1 MNTKPQHCILIVEDD
16 ADVSAMLSTYFK
28 MQGYEVFSAEQGSEA
43 LAISA
48 EQQFDL
54 VVLDIRLPD
63 IDGYEVCRQLL
74 TQRQTQKVPIIFMTE
89 KNAQAD
95 RLHGLEMGVVDYVT
109 KPFDNQ
115 ELHLRVRNA
124 IQRAEQAATLNA
136 VTELPETP
144 VLEKRIYDLLDHE
157 RDWTAVLFAL
167 GGLNTLRERYGFVAA
182 DDMLR
187 AVTLMIRN
195 TVRELGEDEDLLS
208 HLSNNEFVV
217 VTRPRN
223 AAAIRSRLET
233 RLRHSLKHFY
243 RAGDAEA
250 GFLTLD
256 VGLLTVQLGQY
267 DTVAAV
273 KQALRETVAP
283 AAAGS

>member
-1 MNTKPQHCILIVEDD
+1 MNTKPPHCILIVEDD

-28 MQGYEVFSAEQGSEA
+28 MHGYDVFSAEQGSEA

-48 EQQFDL
+48 EQRLDL

-136 VTELPETP
+136 VTELPEVP
-144 VLEKRIYDLLDHE
+144 VLEKRIYDLLDSE

-167 GGLNTLRERYGFVAA
+167 GGLSTLRERYGFVAA

-195 TVRELGEDEDLLS
+195 TVRELGSDEDLVS
-208 HLSNNEFVV
+208 HLSDDELVV
-217 VTRPRN
+217 LTTPRHGV
-223 AAAIRSRLET
+223 AIRSRLET

-283 AAAGS
+283 AAAGR